1 MRLTSFAFLLAT
13 AAVLPMP
20 LAAQETIGQQVVA
33 TDAANSAERPIAF
46 AAQAPADAA
55 LLVMLGSGELPA
67 GLPLTAAERD
77 AVIAAIASGGFT
89 GKSGEVLSLR
99 GVGSRPRILLAGT
112 GEAPNAVAIRDAA
125 GKAAQDLRSEKS
137 PVAILGAGSGAA
149 MAEAA
154 LGYAL
159 GQYRFDRYK
168 TGAKTPPPGAAVTIV
183 GDGPD
188 VAKAA
193 WDARHRG
200 IAEGTRFAR
209 DLVTEPAG
217 VVWPQTFA
225 DRTRAAFA
233 GVPGVTVEAAEDDAG
248 CLMVVA
254 HNPGVHLLA
263 VEYLVEGAASPAVL
277 DRMSGG
283 FPPGAAAIFT
293 VDAAGR
299 CTFEG
304 FIQPRDP
311 GGE

>member
-67 GLPLTAAERD
+67 GVPLTAAERD
-77 AVIAAIASGGFT
+77 AVIAAIASGGFA

-137 PVAILGAGSGAA
+137 TVAILGAGSGAA

-168 TGAKTPPPGAAVTIV
+168 TGAKTPPPGAAVTIAEAPSV
-183 GDGPD
+183 PPAPGLFSMMTVVPNALPALS
-188 VAKAA
+188 AKA
-193 WDARHRG
+193 R
-200 IAEGTRFAR
+200 ITPS
-209 DLVTEPAG
+209 LLPPAG
-217 VVWPQTFA
+217 QGAMKVIGRDGNLSCACATPLSSV
-225 DRTRAAFA
+225 
-233 GVPGVTVEAAEDDAG
+233 
-248 CLMVVA
+248 
-254 HNPGVHLLA
+254 
-263 VEYLVEGAASPAVL
+263 GAAS
-277 DRMSGG
+277 
-283 FPPGAAAIFT
+283 AAAPP
-293 VDAAGR
+293 AAMVMAWRRLTERGGCCMACLR
-299 CTFEG
+299 CF
-304 FIQPRDP
+304 
-311 GGE
+311 GETRKLAQAARAR